1 MAQKKGLDKTLIE
14 GLKRLFEPIHRRK
27 KVLTFHI
34 NRDAQVL
41 VTLRHGT
48 NPITLSWESQGD
60 LTITTLRSYSTME
73 LKTSSG
79 DVKLIIPNTEIVKWL
94 IGLGEPKQ
102 G

>member
-1 MAQKKGLDKTLIE
+1 
-14 GLKRLFEPIHRRK
+14 
-27 KVLTFHI
+27 
-34 NRDAQVL
+34 
-41 VTLRHGT
+41 
-48 NPITLSWESQGD
+48 
-60 LTITTLRSYSTME
+60 ME